1 MVYETIITEAEDKV
15 LWIRLNRP
23 DVLNAF
29 NWKMGEELNDA
40 LKNAEKDQSVRC
52 VVLTGQGRAFSVG
65 EDLNTNKADYEQGR
79 KMSLGE
85 VLRNK
90 YNPIVARMRRMEKP
104 ILAAINGVTAGA
116 GLGIA
121 LACDLRAASEKAT
134 FHEAFIKVGLGPD
147 SGVSFWLP
155 RILGMGRAMEFAM
168 LGGSVDAKTAYSF
181 GLVNWVFPEDRF
193 LEEVKAIASRLA
205 SGPTKGIALTKRAL
219 NRAVVLD
226 FESALEYEAYLQE
239 IAGRTKDHIEGVKSF
254 FEKREPKFI
263 GE

>member
-1 MVYETIITEAEDKV
+1 MSYETLITEIEGKI
-15 LWIRLNRP
+15 LWIKLNRP

-29 NWKMGEELNDA
+29 NSKMGEELNDA
-40 LKNAEKDQSVRC
+40 LKKAEREQTVRC
-52 VVLTGQGRAFSVG
+52 IVLTGEGRAFSVG
-65 EDLNTNKADYEQGR
+65 EDLNTNREGYEQG
-79 KMSLGE
+79 KKLSLGE

-121 LACDLRAASEKAT
+121 LACDLRVASEKAT
-134 FHEAFIKVGLGPD
+134 FHEAFIRVGLVPD

-155 RILGMGRAMEFAM
+155 RILGIGKAMEFAM
-168 LGGSVDAKTAYSF
+168 LGGSIDAKTAYNL
-181 GLVNWVFPEDRF
+181 GLVNWVFTEDKFQDEAR
-193 LEEVKAIASRLA
+193 AIASRLA
-205 SGPTKGIALTKRAL
+205 SGPTKGLALTKRAL
-219 NRAVVLD
+219 NKAVVLD

-239 IAGRTKDHIEGVKSF
+239 IAGRTRDHVEGVKSF
-254 FEKREPKFI
+254 FERREPKFI